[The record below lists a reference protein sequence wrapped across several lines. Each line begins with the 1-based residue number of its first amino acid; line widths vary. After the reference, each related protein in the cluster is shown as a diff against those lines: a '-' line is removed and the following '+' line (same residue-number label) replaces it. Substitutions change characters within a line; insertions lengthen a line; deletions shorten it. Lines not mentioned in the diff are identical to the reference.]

1 MHRGI
6 CITAS
11 LCSRARSTRRGG
23 RATPHIRAQGRRRN
37 LAFGEIS
44 RTRENG
50 NEWSNRCGPL
60 SKGNRC
66 PSERMY
72 GACWPERG
80 GAPAVNA
87 QRYCAHHNGRE
98 VDRVKTVRC
107 TSFGQLRNWHQMVR
121 MIPVNPVSPPN
132 SPLRNPMPPSAGTL
146 NCIGLSAGRAKP
158 YMLKM
163 RIHGIPLTSRGQ
175 CQAKKRCASSG
186 PLHTNRGL
194 GPSDRQSKLR
204 SARLHALRSDH
215 SRRLRRAQKLDQ
227 LP

>member
-1 MHRGI
+1 MGHNCSGARLGMRADNQLSSWLGLQKSG
-6 CITAS
+6 TRAS
-11 LCSRARSTRRGG
+11 WYFHTISFVAGS
-23 RATPHIRAQGRRRN
+23 
-37 LAFGEIS
+37 IS

-107 TSFGQLRNWHQMVR
+107 TSFGQLRNWHQMVT

-132 SPLRNPMPPSAGTL
+132 SPLRNPMPPSAETPT
-146 NCIGLSAGRAKP
+146 CIGLNAGRAKP
-158 YMLKM
+158 YM
-163 RIHGIPLTSRGQ
+163 P
-175 CQAKKRCASSG
+175 
-186 PLHTNRGL
+186 
-194 GPSDRQSKLR
+194 
-204 SARLHALRSDH
+204 
-215 SRRLRRAQKLDQ
+215 
-227 LP
+227 